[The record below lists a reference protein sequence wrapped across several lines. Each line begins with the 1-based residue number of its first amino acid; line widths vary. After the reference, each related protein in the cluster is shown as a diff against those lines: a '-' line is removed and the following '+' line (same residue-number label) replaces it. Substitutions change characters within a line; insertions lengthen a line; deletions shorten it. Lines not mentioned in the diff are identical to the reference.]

1 MTNQPTN
8 LTIDDLSLLYPD
20 QVFLEFDTT
29 IKERVWQEIQ
39 RQSYPTDAAR
49 QNAYL
54 NQLLVRSFLGYLN
67 TDVLPDF
74 DQDIPCLPTIWPS
87 FSARP
92 TVWSWVSG
100 SAIDIGPS
108 RLVLIPTE
116 DIHGDDVRIPREWVE
131 LPEWMGNFYL
141 AAQVDIESGWI
152 QVLGYATHAQLLQ
165 QSHYAAVDETYQ
177 LSTDQLT
184 DNLAPL
190 WMTYELCQTPRP
202 TGSTMEMAHS
212 MVARANPRQPYEQ
225 WVSHLAFTSFTLQR
239 LTLPFGDW
247 AKVVGTA
254 DGRRLLHTHL
264 MNASSHASSTQAQI
278 HNLRQWLKNRF
289 DAGWHA
295 LDTLLAHADHRL
307 AMSFRGLAPAHELT
321 VEGVKLIDLGVQL
334 GHQQMALIIGL
345 FEESDQRIV
354 VRVQLLPTQG
364 VSYLPPS
371 LTLRLMSQ
379 SDKVLQTLTAR
390 TNDNLMQLKRF
401 TCKEGTQFT
410 IQLILEGVELTETF
424 AVKHV

>member
-1 MTNQPTN
+1 MTNQTIT

-74 DQDIPCLPTIWPS
+74 DQGIPSLPTIWPA
-87 FSARP
+87 FSERP

-141 AAQVDIESGWI
+141 AAQVDIARGWI
-152 QVLGYATHAQLLQ
+152 QVLGYATHAQVLQ
-165 QSHYAAVDETYQ
+165 QSRYAEVDETYR

-184 DNLAPL
+184 DNLAAL
-190 WMTYELCQTPRP
+190 WMTYELCQNPRL
-202 TGSTMEMAHS
+202 TVSTMSMDRA
-212 MVARANPRQPYEQ
+212 MVATTNARTSYEQ
-225 WVSHLAFTSFTLQR
+225 RVSQLALTSFTLQR
-239 LTLPFGDW
+239 LALPFWDW

-254 DGRRLLHTHL
+254 DGRRLLHAHL
-264 MNASSHASSTQAQI
+264 MNVSSTQAQP
-278 HNLRQWLKNRF
+278 HNLRRWLQNSF

-295 LDTLLAHADHRL
+295 LDTLLEQTDNRL
-307 AMSFRGLAPAHELT
+307 ALSFRGSAPAHELT

-334 GHQQMALIIGL
+334 GHQQVALIIGL
-345 FEESDQRIV
+345 FEEVDQRVV
-354 VRVQLLPTQG
+354 VRIQLLPTQG
-364 VSYLPPS
+364 VAYLPPS

-410 IQLILEGVELTETF
+410 IQLILEDVELTETF
-424 AVKHV
+424 EVKHV